1 MFSVAHNHLQY
12 RQYLYFSH
20 TISENRQVISLG
32 DITYSYP
39 HAFDTHVK
47 AASYGPVSVCLSV
60 CLSQV
65 GVLSKRMDG
74 LSWFLAWRLVIYP
87 TLCCKEIQLST
98 KLRVLPSGTLSQT
111 PD

>member
-47 AASYGPVSVCLSV
+47 ATSYGPVSVCLSV
-60 CLSQV
+60 TSRCSIKTDGRIELVFGMEACDLSYI
-65 GVLSKRMDG
+65 VL
-74 LSWFLAWRLVIYP
+74 
-87 TLCCKEIQLST
+87 
-98 KLRVLPSGTLSQT
+98 
-111 PD
+111 

>member
-47 AASYGPVSVCLSV
+47 ATSYGPVSVCLSV
-60 CLSQV
+60 CHKSV
-65 GVLSKRMDG
+65 FYRNGWTDRAGFWHGG
-74 LSWFLAWRLVIYP
+74 L
-87 TLCCKEIQLST
+87 
-98 KLRVLPSGTLSQT
+98 
-111 PD
+111 